1 MVMKR
6 YLILSITALIF
17 AGLMNAQEAAHNK
30 LKLFVDCG
38 QARCDFD
45 FIRQQITIC
54 DFVRDR
60 RESDIHILIISQ
72 QAGTGGLKYDV
83 QFIGQGSWATQQD
96 TLFFFTSMSSTQY
109 DIRQQLVQAIKAGVT
124 MYLAKMGQ
132 LDKLNISFAAD
143 SSIQNSSVLNI
154 DKWNSWVLR
163 VGGRANFSGDKNYK
177 EKGISANASAS
188 RVTDRSKLEFFFYNS
203 TSQNAYTFME
213 NETKTILKTRNDYK
227 EAEQSYVK
235 TISRKWSWAFQS
247 AFRKS
252 SYDNLE
258 NAVSAEA
265 GMEYN
270 IFPYKSSSTKFL
282 ALRFMMEIEKR
293 NYLEETVFDKTKET
307 LLSNDLGIYAS
318 FMQPWG
324 SISSNITWYNYIHDF
339 SKNNLSMQANVEVNL
354 FKGVSINFF
363 GYASLINDQLNLSK
377 AGASSEEILLRLK
390 ALSTSFNYYTGMGIN
405 YRFGSKFNNCV
416 NPRFTNGRH

>member
-6 YLILSITALIF
+6 YFILSITALIF

-72 QAGTGGLKYDV
+72 LAGTGGLKYDV

-96 TLFFFTSMSSTQY
+96 TLFFFTSMSSTPY

-143 SSIQNSSVLNI
+143 SSIQNGSVLNI
-154 DKWNSWVLR
+154 DKWNSWVFS

-177 EKGISANASAS
+177 EKGISVNASAS
-188 RVTDRSKLEFFFYNS
+188 QVTDRSKLEFFFYNS

-252 SYDNLE
+252 SYDNLK

>member
-1 MVMKR
+1 MKR
-6 YLILSITALIF
+6 HILFSLAAIIIV
-17 AGLMNAQEAAHNK
+17 AQLDAQSLPQDK

-38 QARCDFD
+38 QERCDFD
-45 FIRQQITIC
+45 FIRQQISIC

-72 QAGTGGLKYDV
+72 QAGTGGRKYDV
-83 QFIGQGSWATQQD
+83 QFIGQGAWAAQKD
-96 TLFFFTSMSSTQY
+96 TLYFFTSMASTQF

-124 MYLAKMGQ
+124 MYLAKRGQ
-132 LDKLNISFAAD
+132 LDKLNISFASD
-143 SSIQNSSVLNI
+143 TSNQNNSTLNP

-163 VGGRANFSGDKNYK
+163 IGGRANFSGDKNYR
-177 EKGISANASAS
+177 EKGLSANFSAS
-188 RVTDRSKLEFFFYNS
+188 RVTEQSKLEFFFYNS
-203 TSQNAYTFME
+203 TSQNIYTFME
-213 NETKTILKTRNDYK
+213 NETKSILKTRNDYR
-227 EAEQSYVK
+227 EAEQSYIK
-235 TISRKWSWAFQS
+235 TISPKWSWAFET
-247 AFRKS
+247 ALRKS
-252 SYDNLE
+252 SYDNLK
-258 NAVSAEA
+258 NAVSGEV

-282 ALRFMMEIEKR
+282 ALRYMFEIEKR
-293 NYLEETVFDKTKET
+293 NYLEETVFNKTKET

-339 SKNNLSMQANVEVNL
+339 SKNNLSIQGNIELNL
-354 FKGVSINFF
+354 FKGISINFF
-363 GYASLINDQLNLSK
+363 GHASLINDQLSLSR

-390 ALSTSFNYYTGMGIN
+390 ALSTSFSYYTGMGIN